1 DPLHGR
7 EEGVQHGDDFATAGH
22 ATRANREL
30 ERVGARAHADRM
42 LRPDVR
48 RELLVERADI
58 RSDGELH
65 AVEDFVDRLAHVVTD
80 RGVLR
85 AKVDER
91 DLLRCYGG
99 HVLIAPSFIRPPSRA
114 WSTQRARSASAM

>member
-1 DPLHGR
+1 MTSSPPDTP
-7 EEGVQHGDDFATAGH
+7 H
-22 ATRANREL
+22 ARIASWSASVPEPT
-30 ERVGARAHADRM
+30 
-42 LRPDVR
+42 PI
-48 RELLVERADI
+48 ELLVERADI

-80 RGVLR
+80 RGVLC

-114 WSTQRARSASAM
+114 RADPRARSTRAGRCPRNRRGRGCPP